1 MKSVF
6 SALRSSGYVSNGKTT
21 FQRFMLVFFS
31 FVLLF
36 MLLLLPVYHYTEDMA
51 HQAEVRRCETR
62 LQNGILSLE
71 SSITALHNMGQSLTS
86 DTMFLSMLRLNKE
99 ETPDVFN
106 LIRMG
111 KSFNGLAISIP
122 LAAEVG
128 LIIREDVLFTKG
140 RFFYSNHYSFYSSFM
155 QCGEMTYQQ
164 WYDALIKN
172 AGSFMAESPY
182 TSEETQSYDAL
193 TYTVRW
199 PTTYSSSE
207 CLLFAIFPT
216 EKVMALM
223 ADDDI
228 LSEGYLIITDKS
240 GQILA
245 WRGEKSTQCATEIT
259 ASLSNMRATVTV
271 GIPPSVL
278 GQRLTNVK
286 RLIFSYI
293 VSVLIIACIAII
305 FFSWHSAKPMRHLLS
320 MVSNESASGQSGLF
334 PQKPTPRLQK
344 DYKFLAN
351 NMLAMTEQ
359 MQKYKN
365 TLETQRSILSAGI
378 WEKAMTRGLN
388 SLDEMLLFSDAFP
401 AFPQKWRLA
410 AIRFSETDAIAE
422 NVDIQIRLCANL
434 KLLAE
439 HAIAQA
445 VETGTIVMVMD
456 AATDIDPAMWENQLS
471 AESTGIPVIACAVSD
486 MHQGLEPLHHAY
498 QHISELLY
506 LPGKLPF
513 IRQAQDRPGASIRIP
528 ISIPDTE
535 ILYNTLRTGKLES
548 ALHILENCVKELR
561 ESDDC
566 ALLARF
572 IYNQIINVLARI
584 KLENLSDMFE
594 LTLPLYN
601 DQQRNELFSQ
611 ELPAC
616 FQKICDIN
624 AQQREACDNRARR
637 IIEYVDAHITDSEI
651 SICEIEDKFKLSP
664 PTLQKLVRSVTGTTL
679 ANYIDARRIELA
691 NRLLQEKRLSVN
703 EIATRCGYSS
713 VNSFYKAFKRHYGVA
728 PSHFQEASQG

>member
-1 MKSVF
+1 
-6 SALRSSGYVSNGKTT
+6 
-21 FQRFMLVFFS
+21 
-31 FVLLF
+31 
-36 MLLLLPVYHYTEDMA
+36 
-51 HQAEVRRCETR
+51 
-62 LQNGILSLE
+62 
-71 SSITALHNMGQSLTS
+71 
-86 DTMFLSMLRLNKE
+86 
-99 ETPDVFN
+99 
-106 LIRMG
+106 
-111 KSFNGLAISIP
+111 
-122 LAAEVG
+122 
-128 LIIREDVLFTKG
+128 
-140 RFFYSNHYSFYSSFM
+140 
-155 QCGEMTYQQ
+155 
-164 WYDALIKN
+164 
-172 AGSFMAESPY
+172 
-182 TSEETQSYDAL
+182 
-193 TYTVRW
+193 
-199 PTTYSSSE
+199 
-207 CLLFAIFPT
+207 
-216 EKVMALM
+216 
-223 ADDDI
+223 
-228 LSEGYLIITDKS
+228 
-240 GQILA
+240 
-245 WRGEKSTQCATEIT
+245 
-259 ASLSNMRATVTV
+259 MRATVTV

-334 PQKPTPRLQK
+334 PQKTTPRLQK

-456 AATDIDPAMWENQLS
+456 AATDIDPAVWENQLS

-535 ILYNTLRTGKLES
+535 ILYNTL
-548 ALHILENCVKELR
+548 
-561 ESDDC
+561 
-566 ALLARF
+566 
-572 IYNQIINVLARI
+572 
-584 KLENLSDMFE
+584 
-594 LTLPLYN
+594 
-601 DQQRNELFSQ
+601 
-611 ELPAC
+611 
-616 FQKICDIN
+616 
-624 AQQREACDNRARR
+624 
-637 IIEYVDAHITDSEI
+637 
-651 SICEIEDKFKLSP
+651 
-664 PTLQKLVRSVTGTTL
+664 
-679 ANYIDARRIELA
+679 
-691 NRLLQEKRLSVN
+691 
-703 EIATRCGYSS
+703 
-713 VNSFYKAFKRHYGVA
+713 
-728 PSHFQEASQG
+728 